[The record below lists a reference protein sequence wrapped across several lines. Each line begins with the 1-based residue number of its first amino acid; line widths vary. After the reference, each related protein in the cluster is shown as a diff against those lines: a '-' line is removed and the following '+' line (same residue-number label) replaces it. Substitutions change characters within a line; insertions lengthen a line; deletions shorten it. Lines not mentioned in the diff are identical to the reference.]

1 MERPIFKPI
10 GTPVEQLDTPSFL
23 VDLTV
28 LEENI
33 ETLHGFFRQ
42 RAAKVRPHIEAHRCP
57 AIAHKQLA
65 AGGTVGGICVTT
77 VGQAEVFAQAGFGD
91 IFIANEIVTRQKI
104 NRLCALARH
113 AAMTVAVDNPVNVG
127 DLSEAASANAVTIGV
142 VVEINTR
149 LNRCGVEPGQPAVDL
164 ARAITNAP
172 NLKFL
177 GLMTHEGTLLEED
190 PEKLANQSRG
200 VVQKVIDT
208 RETVEKAGM
217 DVEVV
222 SVGGTHN
229 YEIVG
234 DITGVTEVPA
244 GSYAL
249 MDARYVEHRP
259 QFQPAARV
267 MVSVISRPEPGLAIT
282 DGGVKAVGVDAGIPV
297 LDGVSGADPAY
308 SPTVVETMLSA
319 EHGAIRLEGDSDAKV
334 DLGDKAWL
342 IPSDVGMCANL
353 HDYVHAIRDGR
364 LEAVWDIAAR
374 GAYR

>member
-113 AAMTVAVDNPVNVG
+113 AAMTVAVDNPANVG

-172 NLKFL
+172 NLEFL

>member
-1 MERPIFKPI
+1 M
-10 GTPVEQLDTPSFL
+10 
-23 VDLTV
+23 
-28 LEENI
+28 
-33 ETLHGFFRQ
+33 
-42 RAAKVRPHIEAHRCP
+42 
-57 AIAHKQLA
+57 
-65 AGGTVGGICVTT
+65 GGICVTT

-91 IFIANEIVTRQKI
+91 IFIANEIVTRLKI

-113 AAMTVAVDNPVNVG
+113 ARMTVAVDNPANVG
-127 DLSEAASANAVTIGV
+127 DLSAAASANAVTIGV

-164 ARAITNAP
+164 ARAITSAP
-172 NLKFL
+172 NLEFL

-190 PEKLANQSRG
+190 PEKLANQSRE

-217 DVEVV
+217 DVQIV

-249 MDARYVEHRP
+249 MDARHLKHRP
-259 QFQPAARV
+259 QFRPAARV
-267 MVSVISRPEPGLAIT
+267 MASVISRPEPGLAIT
-282 DGGVKAVGVDAGIPV
+282 DGGTKAVGVDAGPPV
-297 LDGVSGADPAY
+297 LDGVSGADPTY
-308 SPTVVETMLSA
+308 PPTVLETMVSA

>member
-91 IFIANEIVTRQKI
+91 IFIANEIVTRLKI

-113 AAMTVAVDNPVNVG
+113 ARMTVAVDNPANVG
-127 DLSEAASANAVTIGV
+127 DLSAAASANAVTIGV

-164 ARAITNAP
+164 ARAITSAP
-172 NLKFL
+172 NLEFL

-190 PEKLANQSRG
+190 PEKLANQSRE

-217 DVEVV
+217 DVQIV

-249 MDARYVEHRP
+249 MDARHLKHRP
-259 QFQPAARV
+259 QFRPAARV
-267 MVSVISRPEPGLAIT
+267 MASVISRPEPGLAIT
-282 DGGVKAVGVDAGIPV
+282 DGGTKAVGVDAGPPV
-297 LDGVSGADPAY
+297 LDGVSGADPTY
-308 SPTVVETMLSA
+308 PPTVLETMVSA

>member
-33 ETLHGFFRQ
+33 ETLHGFFRH

-65 AGGTVGGICVTT
+65 AGGTVGGICATT
-77 VGQAEVFAQAGFGD
+77 VGQAEVFAQAGFND
-91 IFIANEIVTRQKI
+91 ILIANEIVTRQKI
-104 NRLCALARH
+104 DRLCALARH
-113 AAMTVAVDNPVNVG
+113 ARMTVAVDNPANIG
-127 DLSEAASANAVTIGV
+127 DLSAAASASAVTLGV
-142 VVEINTR
+142 VVDIDTG
-149 LNRCGVEPGQPAVDL
+149 LNRCGVEPGRPAVDL
-164 ARAITNAP
+164 ARAITDAS
-172 NLKFL
+172 NLEFL
-177 GLMTHEGTLLEED
+177 GLMTCEGTLLEAN
-190 PEKLANQSRG
+190 PETRATQSRD
-200 VVQKVIDT
+200 VVQKVLDT
-208 RETVEKAGM
+208 REMVEKAGM
-217 DVEVV
+217 DVQVV

-234 DITGVTEVPA
+234 DIDGVTEVPA

-249 MDARYVEHRP
+249 MDGRSLEHRP

-267 MVSVISRPEPGLAIT
+267 MASVISRPEPGLAIT
-282 DGGVKAVGVDAGIPV
+282 DGGAKAVGIDGGLPV
-297 LDGVSGADPAY
+297 LDGVSGTNPA
-308 SPTVVETMLSA
+308 SPPTVVETLLSA
-319 EHGAIRLEGDSDAKV
+319 EHGAIRLEADSDAKV

-353 HDYVHAIRDGR
+353 HDYVHTIRDGR
-364 LEAVWDIAAR
+364 LEAVWNIAAR